1 MSGGFVPRD
10 QETRRRIQ
18 EALEENLFVEAGA
31 GTGKT
36 SSLVDRIVAL
46 VASGRAT
53 LDRVAAITFTEAAAA
68 ELRDRAREALERA
81 AADVKR
87 PGEER
92 NRCSRAVADLDRA
105 AIQTLHSFAGS
116 LLRERPLEAGLPP
129 AFETLDQIAADL
141 AFQEAWE
148 AWLDEALDDPAL
160 QPTLRL
166 ALSLGLRLDH
176 LHEVAQAFH
185 ASYDLLEGAAFP
197 DVPLTEPLAARAL
210 EDAAGELER
219 LCAFSRNGDSDPLV
233 AHVRGVVGIARR
245 LQGMNPAS
253 ATTWRV
259 LAESLPLRHSRGRIG
274 DWDTD
279 PETKQNA
286 CTRLK
291 ALLQELDDQAR
302 EDLAK
307 ARTACLMPLLRAV
320 REFVLGYAA
329 ERKRQGHA
337 EFHDLLVWARD
348 LLRDNLE
355 VRDHFRERYSHLLL
369 DEAQDTDPIQAEIA
383 TFLAEEVPPGTPP
396 KARPRRWTEIR
407 LAPGK
412 LFVVGDPKQSI
423 YRFRRA
429 DVAVMARFQGSISE
443 QPVRLVQNFRS
454 QRPVVEWV
462 NHLFQAWMQGDSQAA
477 YVPIVH
483 RWEPNTDHPRRPAVW
498 ALGGPLE
505 EKYVA
510 TVRRQEARAIASL
523 VQRVKAEE
531 WPVLDREAT
540 DREGTERFRPAQFKD
555 ICILMPQR
563 TALRALELALED
575 ADVPY
580 RLEGASLVFA
590 TQEVRDLLNFLRA
603 VDDPADQV
611 ALVAALR
618 SPALAC
624 SDADLLEF
632 VEAGGRLD
640 FLAEGNQ
647 ADGPVA
653 EALRI
658 LRRYHERRLW
668 VSPAALIEEVV
679 RDRRLLEIALGASRP
694 RERWRRYAFLVGQA
708 RAFAEAGGRSLRAFL
723 EWVAGQAKEGARVT
737 EVPVPEAD
745 EDAVRVMT
753 VHGAKGLEFPV
764 VVLTGLNFEPSAR
777 VDSVLFDREGG
788 EVEVKLGAKDTSFQ
802 TPGYEVLAQREE
814 AQELA
819 EDVRLMYVA
828 ATRARDHLVVSL
840 YRLAKDQKSRAAL
853 IAQHLQGADEL
864 WRAVP
869 EEPWSPKAS
878 KETEEPEPEDTPEA
892 RQRWIDERA
901 QLLRE
906 RARPSALAATALA
919 RIVKEEAG
927 VPEEPWRR
935 GRAGTPLGR
944 AVHAVLQTVDLATG
958 QGLEDIARAQA
969 AAEGIPHRE
978 TEVARLARVAL
989 ESNTVRRAVAS
1000 GRWWREVPVAAPLGD
1015 TVLEGFIDLL
1025 FEEDDGLVVVDYK
1038 TDALESAEE
1047 ITKSMQRYRL
1057 QGGAY
1062 ALALE
1067 KAAGR
1072 PVKEVVFIF
1081 LQPEKEV
1088 SVQDLHGA
1096 IVDAQTAAL
1105 AAFSAR

>member
-1 MSGGFVPRD
+1 MSGAFVPQDRD
-10 QETRRRIQ
+10 ARRRIQ
-18 EALEENLFVEAGA
+18 DALEENLFVEAGA

-36 SSLVDRIVAL
+36 SSLVNRIVAL

-68 ELRDRAREALERA
+68 ELRDRIREALERA
-81 AADVKR
+81 TTDPKR
-87 PGEER
+87 SDEER
-92 NRCSRAVADLDRA
+92 ARCIQGVSDLDRS

-141 AFQEAWE
+141 AFEEVWA
-148 AWLDEALDDPAL
+148 AWLDSTLDDPVL
-160 QPTLRL
+160 QPAFRL

-176 LHEVAQAFH
+176 LHQVAQAFH
-185 ASYDLLEGAAFP
+185 ASYDLLEIASFTDTPFPWPEAVAALATE
-197 DVPLTEPLAARAL
+197 VPEM
-210 EDAAGELER
+210 ER
-219 LCAFSRNGDSDPLV
+219 LCVFSRNGDGDPLA
-233 AHVRGVVGIARR
+233 AHVRAVVGVARR
-245 LQGMNPAS
+245 LQEMEQAS
-253 ATTWRV
+253 VAAWRV
-259 LAESLPLRHSRGRIG
+259 LSQSLPLKLARGRVG
-274 DWDTD
+274 DWGTD
-279 PETKQNA
+279 PGTKQNA

-302 EDLAK
+302 KDLAK
-307 ARTACLMPLLRAV
+307 VRMACLMPLLRAV

-329 ERKRQGHA
+329 DRKLQGHA

-348 LLRDNLE
+348 LLRDNPE

-383 TFLAEEVPPGTPP
+383 TFLAEEVPSGTPP
-396 KARPRRWTEIR
+396 EARPRRWTEVR
-407 LAPGK
+407 LAQGK

-429 DVAVMARFQGSISE
+429 DVTVMARFQTSIAE

-454 QRPVVEWV
+454 QRPVVAWV
-462 NHLFQAWMQGDSQAA
+462 NHLFQAWMQGDGQAA

-510 TVRRQEARAIASL
+510 RARRQEAGAIASL
-523 VQRVKAEE
+523 VRRIKAEE
-531 WPVLDREAT
+531 WQVLDREAT
-540 DREGTERFRPAQFKD
+540 EREGTEHFSPAQFKD

-563 TALRALELALED
+563 TALRPLELALED
-575 ADVPY
+575 REVPY

-624 SDADLLEF
+624 ADTDLLEF

-640 FLAEGNQ
+640 FLAEGNL
-647 ADGPVA
+647 AHGPVA

-658 LRRYHERRLW
+658 LRRYHEQRLW

-679 RDRRLLEIALGASRP
+679 RDRQLLESALGAPRP
-694 RERWRRYAFLVGQA
+694 RERWRRYTFLVGQA
-708 RAFAEAGGRSLRAFL
+708 RAFAEAGGLSLRAFL
-723 EWVAGQAKEGARVT
+723 DWVAGQAEEGARVT

-753 VHGAKGLEFPV
+753 VHGAKGLEFPIV
-764 VVLTGLNFEPSAR
+764 VMTGLNFEPSAR
-777 VDSVLFDREGG
+777 VASVVFDREKGG
-788 EVEVKLGAKDTSFQ
+788 AEVRLGVRDAPFQ

-828 ATRARDHLVVSL
+828 ATRARDHLIVSL
-840 YRLAKDQKSRAAL
+840 YRLTKDQKSRAAL
-853 IAQHLQGADEL
+853 IAHHLEGADDL
-864 WRAVP
+864 WQPAVADEVSLP
-869 EEPWSPKAS
+869 IAS
-878 KETEEPEPEDTPEA
+878 QETEGPVPEDTPEA
-892 RQRWIDERA
+892 RQQWLDERV

-906 RARPSALAATALA
+906 RARPSAVAATALA
-919 RIVKEEAG
+919 RVVKEEAS

-935 GRAGTPLGR
+935 GRAGTTLGR
-944 AVHAVLQTVDLATG
+944 AVHAVLQTIDLATG
-958 QGLEDIARAQA
+958 QGLEDTARAQA

-978 TEVARLARVAL
+978 AEVVRLARVAL
-989 ESNTVRRAVAS
+989 GSETVRRAVAS
-1000 GRWWREVPVAAPLGD
+1000 GRSWREVPVAAPVGE

-1025 FEEDDGLVVVDYK
+1025 FEEESGLVVVDYK
-1038 TDALESAEE
+1038 TDVLETEEEVAE
-1047 ITKSMQRYRL
+1047 RAVHYRL

-1062 ALALE
+1062 ALAIQ
-1067 KAAGR
+1067 AATGR
-1072 PVKEVVFIF
+1072 PVKEVVLLF
-1081 LQPEKEV
+1081 LQPRREV
-1088 SVQDLHGA
+1088 LLPDMLELVAEARQ
-1096 IVDAQTAAL
+1096 AL
-1105 AAFSAR
+1105 SAL